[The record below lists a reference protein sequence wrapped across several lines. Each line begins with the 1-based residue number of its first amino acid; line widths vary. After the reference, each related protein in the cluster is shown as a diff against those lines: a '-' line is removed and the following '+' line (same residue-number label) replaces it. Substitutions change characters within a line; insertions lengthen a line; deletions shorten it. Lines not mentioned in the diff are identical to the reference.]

1 MPMKTNK
8 NSVDMDNSL
17 VVNRR
22 KGRKEMIETHSNMI
36 KRMTTWHPKLGFKA
50 TALLGT

>member
-22 KGRKEMIETHSNMI
+22 KGRKE
-36 KRMTTWHPKLGFKA
+36 KLGKGY
-50 TALLGT
+50 LLDPSSDRGQ

>member
-22 KGRKEMIETHSNMI
+22 KGRKE
-36 KRMTTWHPKLGFKA
+36 KLGKGKRDEIYSDVRRFDF
-50 TALLGT
+50 GW

>member
-22 KGRKEMIETHSNMI
+22 KGRKE
-36 KRMTTWHPKLGFKA
+36 KLGK
-50 TALLGT
+50 GK